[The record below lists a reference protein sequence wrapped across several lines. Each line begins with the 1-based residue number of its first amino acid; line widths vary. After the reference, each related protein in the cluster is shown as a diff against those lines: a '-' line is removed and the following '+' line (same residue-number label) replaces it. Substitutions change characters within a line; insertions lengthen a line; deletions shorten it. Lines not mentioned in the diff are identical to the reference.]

1 MTPIIK
7 RAIATLLL
15 LAVSSAALAASS
27 LDELSFRQGSGG
39 ELEVDLGFDGPV
51 PEVRGYRMDDPA
63 RLTIDLM
70 ETANRLD
77 QRRYALG
84 IGGVQQVTA
93 LEAGSRTRL
102 VFDLEG
108 PLPYNTREQG
118 NRLRLAIGG
127 GAADTGVAQA
137 VPAATSP
144 SPQPAPTRAAS
155 SGPSVENIDFRRGEA
170 GAGRLVVTF
179 DSAGVDARV
188 RESGRNR
195 ITADLRGV
203 ELPASLDQVY
213 DVSDFG
219 TPLRRVTP
227 RVGRDGVTLD
237 IEGAGD
243 YAMVSTQSGRQ
254 LTIEAQPV
262 TQQEREQRVREQ
274 FPYTGERITLNFQD
288 IEVRSVLAIIA
299 DFTGLNLVASD
310 SVQGRVTLNLEDVPW
325 DQALDLVL
333 KSHGLASRQEGNVIV
348 VAPAGELAQ
357 REQLELQSREQ
368 METLAPLTSEY
379 IEVRYAR
386 ASDLAELLRGESGF
400 GLLSER
406 GRVAVDVRTNTLLI
420 QDTADQID
428 EIIRTLERLDVAVRQ
443 VQIEARIVIASDTAS
458 RELGVNWGAS
468 STRTYG
474 LGPDGTFASSQ
485 RNVLGPEV
493 GDGFT
498 PASARPIVG
507 QRQENRGQPYLQPN
521 NTNAEGL
528 RRLTGGLAV
537 DFGPGGSGATTLGF
551 GFLAGDLL
559 LDMELRALE
568 SEGKSYT
575 ISQPRVITANQR
587 PAVIK
592 QGQERAYREAAASG
606 AASVEFKEAVLSLEV
621 TPQITPDNR
630 IIMDVVVTNDT
641 FGEAEFA
648 GEEPPINKSEIQTQ
662 VLVDNGETVVLGGIL
677 QTEELSN
684 LAKTP
689 FLGDLPVLGH
699 LFRYT
704 QQSNEKVEL
713 LVFITP
719 RILDDGVALR

>member
-1 MTPIIK
+1 MLPIMK
-7 RAIATLLL
+7 RGIATLLL
-15 LAVSSAALAASS
+15 MAVSSASMAASN

-39 ELEVDLGFDGPV
+39 ELEVDLSFDGPV
-51 PEVRGYRMDDPA
+51 PEVRGYRLDDPA

-84 IGGVQQVTA
+84 ISGVQQVTA

-127 GAADTGVAQA
+127 GAADTGVADA
-137 VPAATSP
+137 APAATRP
-144 SPQPAPTRAAS
+144 SPEPEPTPTAS
-155 SGPSVENIDFRRGEA
+155 SGPSVEDIDFRRGEG

-179 DSAGVDARV
+179 DRAGVDARV

-195 ITADLRGV
+195 ITAELRDV

-227 RVGRDGVTLD
+227 RAGRDGVTLD

-262 TQQEREQRVREQ
+262 TQQERERRVREQ

-333 KSHGLASRQEGNVIV
+333 QSHGLASRQEGNVIV

-357 REQLELQSREQ
+357 REQLEIQSREQ

-386 ASDLAELLRGESGF
+386 ASDLAELLRADGGF

-406 GRVAVDVRTNTLLI
+406 GRVAVDQRTNTLLI

-428 EIIRTLERLDVAVRQ
+428 EILRTLDRLDVAVRQ
-443 VQIEARIVIASDTAS
+443 VQIEARIVVAQESAVQQ
-458 RELGVNWGAS
+458 LGVRWGVSGGESSRFDFQGAS
-468 STRTYG
+468 TGAAPR
-474 LGPDGTFASSQ
+474 
-485 RNVLGPEV
+485 
-493 GDGFT
+493 
-498 PASARPIVG
+498 
-507 QRQENRGQPYLQPN
+507 
-521 NTNAEGL
+521 
-528 RRLTGGLAV
+528 GGLAV
-537 DFGPGGSGATTLGF
+537 DFGSGPSATTFGF
-551 GFLAGDLL
+551 GYLSGDVL
-559 LDMELRALE
+559 LDLELRALE
-568 SEGKSYT
+568 SERKSQT
-575 ISQPRVITANQR
+575 ISQPRVITANQGT
-587 PAVIK
+587 ATIL
-592 QGQERAYREAAASG
+592 QGEERAYTSG
-606 AASVEFKEAVLSLEV
+606 QDQENPQIEFKEAVLSLEV

-630 IIMDVVVTNDT
+630 IIMDLVITNDT
-641 FGEAEFA
+641 FGAAE
-648 GEEPPINKSEIQTQ
+648 GPNQEPPINRNEITTQ

-677 QTEELSN
+677 STEDLRN

-689 FLGDLPVLGH
+689 FLGDLPVIGN

-704 QQSNEKVEL
+704 ETSSDKVEL

-719 RILDDGVALR
+719 RILDDGLVIR

>member
-1 MTPIIK
+1 MLPIMK
-7 RAIATLLL
+7 RGFATLLL
-15 LAVSSAALAASS
+15 LAVSAGALAASS
-27 LDELSFRQGSGG
+27 LEGLDFRQGSGG
-39 ELEVDLGFDGPV
+39 ELEVDLQFAGPV
-51 PEVRGYRMDDPA
+51 PEVRGYRLDDPA

-127 GAADTGVAQA
+127 GASDTGVAQA
-137 VPAATSP
+137 STPAATASEPTP
-144 SPQPAPTRAAS
+144 SRSVAA
-155 SGPSVENIDFRRGEA
+155 GPSVENIDFRLGEG

-179 DSAGVDARV
+179 DRAGVDARV
-188 RESGRNR
+188 RESGRHR
-195 ITADLRGV
+195 ITAELRGV
-203 ELPASLDQVY
+203 ELPATLDQVY
-213 DVSDFG
+213 DVTDFG

-237 IEGAGD
+237 IEGSGD

-357 REQLELQSREQ
+357 REQLEIQSREQ
-368 METLAPLTSEY
+368 METLAPLVTEY
-379 IEVRYAR
+379 VEVRYAR
-386 ASDLAELLRGESGF
+386 ASDLAELLRGQDGF
-400 GLLSER
+400 GLLTER
-406 GRVAVDVRTNTLLI
+406 GRVAVDRRTNMLLI

-428 EIIRTLERLDVAVRQ
+428 AILRTLDRLDVAVRQ
-443 VQIEARIVIASDTAS
+443 VQIEARIVIASDTAT
-458 RELGVNWGAS
+458 RELGVNWGAFS
-468 STRTYG
+468 GSRIDFDNGSATIATDRRTPGG
-474 LGPDGTFASSQ
+474 LSRAG
-485 RNVLGPEV
+485 
-493 GDGFT
+493 
-498 PASARPIVG
+498 
-507 QRQENRGQPYLQPN
+507 
-521 NTNAEGL
+521 
-528 RRLTGGLAV
+528 GGLAV
-537 DFGPGGSGATTLGF
+537 DLGSSEPMTTFAFGYVS
-551 GFLAGDLL
+551 GDLL
-559 LDMELRALE
+559 MDLELRALE
-568 SEGKSYT
+568 SEGRSYT
-575 ISQPRVITANQR
+575 LSQPRVITANQR
-587 PAVIK
+587 PAVIR
-592 QGQERAYREAAASG
+592 QGQERAYTSG
-606 AASVEFKEAVLSLEV
+606 QNQENPQIEFKEALLSLEV

-630 IIMDVVVTNDT
+630 IIMDVIITNDT
-641 FGEAEFA
+641 FGETLTAQQ
-648 GEEPPINKSEIQTQ
+648 EPPINRNEIETQ
-662 VLVDNGETVVLGGIL
+662 VLVDDGETVVLGGIL
-677 QTEELSN
+677 QTEELRS
-684 LAKTP
+684 LSKTP
-689 FLGDLPVLGH
+689 FLGDLPVLGR

-704 QQSNEKVEL
+704 QESNEKVEL

-719 RILDDGVALR
+719 RILDDRVVLR

>member
-1 MTPIIK
+1 MLTIMK
-7 RAIATLLL
+7 HGFVTLLL
-15 LAVSSAALAASS
+15 LAVSAGALASSS
-27 LDELSFRQGSGG
+27 LEGLDFRQGAGG
-39 ELEVDLGFDGPV
+39 ELEIDLSFSGPV
-51 PEVRGYRMDDPA
+51 PEVRGYRLDDPA

-70 ETANRLD
+70 DTTNRLD
-77 QRRYALG
+77 RRNYALG
-84 IGGVQQVTA
+84 IGGVQRVTA
-93 LEAGSRTRL
+93 LEAGARTRL

-127 GAADTGVAQA
+127 GAADLGVAQA
-137 VPAATSP
+137 QASASAPAAEASE
-144 SPQPAPTRAAS
+144 PAPSRTVA
-155 SGPSVENIDFRRGEA
+155 SGPSVEDIDFRRGEG

-179 DSAGVDARV
+179 DRAGVDARV
-188 RESGRNR
+188 SESGRNR
-195 ITADLRGV
+195 ITAELRGV

-227 RVGRDGVTLD
+227 RVGRNGVTLD
-237 IEGAGD
+237 IEGTGE

-262 TQQEREQRVREQ
+262 TQQERDQRVRDQ
-274 FPYTGERITLNFQD
+274 FAYTGERITLNFQD

-357 REQLELQSREQ
+357 REQLEIQSREQ

-386 ASDLAELLRGESGF
+386 ASDLAELLRRDGGF

-406 GRVAVDVRTNTLLI
+406 GRVAVDQRTNTLLI

-428 EIIRTLERLDVAVRQ
+428 EILRTLDRLDVAVRQ
-443 VQIEARIVIASDTAS
+443 VQIEARIVIASDSAT
-458 RELGVNWGAS
+458 RELGVNWGVSAARDVRGIFGS
-468 STRTYG
+468 STRDAIR
-474 LGPDGTFASSQ
+474 LGGASTGTPP
-485 RNVLGPEV
+485 L
-493 GDGFT
+493 
-498 PASARPIVG
+498 
-507 QRQENRGQPYLQPN
+507 
-521 NTNAEGL
+521 
-528 RRLTGGLAV
+528 GGLAV
-537 DFGPGGSGATTLGF
+537 DFGPGTSGATTFGF
-551 GFLAGDLL
+551 GYLSRDIL
-559 LDMELRALE
+559 LDLELRALE

-587 PAVIK
+587 TAVIK

-630 IIMDVVVTNDT
+630 IIMDVNITNDT
-641 FGEAEFA
+641 FGEFQP
-648 GEEPPINKSEIQTQ
+648 GEEPPINKNEIQTQ

-677 QTEELSN
+677 QTEELRS

-689 FLGDLPVLGH
+689 FLGDLPVLGR

-704 QQSNEKVEL
+704 QESNEKVEL

-719 RILDDGVALR
+719 RILDDGLVLR

>member
-1 MTPIIK
+1 MRSLIIK
-7 RAIATLLL
+7 RAVALLAL
-15 LAVSSAALAASS
+15 LAVSGTALAASTLEG
-27 LDELSFRQGSGG
+27 LDFRQGASG
-39 ELEVDLGFDGPV
+39 ELEVDLDFAGPV
-51 PEVRGYRMDDPA
+51 PEVRGYRIDDPA

-70 ETANRLD
+70 ETDNRLD
-77 QRRYALG
+77 RRSYSLG

-118 NRLRLAIGG
+118 DRLRLAIGG
-127 GAADTGVAQA
+127 GAADTGVAA
-137 VPAATSP
+137 RAASP
-144 SPQPAPTRAAS
+144 STTPTATTTTAAASPEPAPRQPVS
-155 SGPSVENIDFRRGEA
+155 SGPSVEDIDFRRGSD

-179 DSAGVDARV
+179 DRAGVDARV
-188 RESGRNR
+188 NESGRNR
-195 ITADLRGV
+195 ITAELMDVDL
-203 ELPASLDQVY
+203 PTSLDQVY

-219 TPLRRVTP
+219 TPLQRITP
-227 RVGRDGVTLD
+227 RVGRNGVTLD
-237 IEGAGD
+237 IQGSGD

-262 TQQEREQRVREQ
+262 TRQEQEQRVREQ

-348 VAPAGELAQ
+348 VAPAAELAQ
-357 REQLELQSREQ
+357 REQLELQARDQ
-368 METLAPLTSEY
+368 LETLAPLTSKY

-386 ASDLAELLRGESGF
+386 AEDLAELLKGESGF

-406 GRVAVDVRTNTLLI
+406 GRVAVDQRTNTLLI

-428 EIIRTLERLDVAVRQ
+428 EILRTLERLDVAVRQ

-458 RELGVNWGAS
+458 RELGVNWGVSGSGSRFDLGGAS
-468 STRTYG
+468 DGSPVSG
-474 LGPDGTFASSQ
+474 L
-485 RNVLGPEV
+485 
-493 GDGFT
+493 
-498 PASARPIVG
+498 
-507 QRQENRGQPYLQPN
+507 
-521 NTNAEGL
+521 
-528 RRLTGGLAV
+528 GGLAV
-537 DFGPGGSGATTLGF
+537 DFGSTDRGVGGMTSFAFGYLSG
-551 GFLAGDLL
+551 DVL
-559 LDMELRALE
+559 LDLELRAME

-587 PAVIK
+587 TAVIK

-621 TPQITPDNR
+621 TPQITPDGR
-630 IIMDVVVTNDT
+630 IIMDVAITNDT

-648 GEEPPINKSEIQTQ
+648 GEEPPINKSEIETQ
-662 VLVDNGETVVLGGIL
+662 VLVDNGQTVVLGGIL
-677 QTEELSN
+677 QTEELQN

-689 FLGDLPVLGH
+689 FLGDIPVLGN

>member
-1 MTPIIK
+1 MLPIIK
-7 RAIATLLL
+7 RGFAILVLL
-15 LAVSSAALAASS
+15 VTSASVMAASS
-27 LDELSFRQGSGG
+27 LEGLDFRQGSGG
-39 ELEVDLGFDGPV
+39 ELEVDLQFAGPV
-51 PEVRGYRMDDPA
+51 PEVRGYRLDDPA

-127 GAADTGVAQA
+127 GAADTGVAE
-137 VPAATSP
+137 AA
-144 SPQPAPTRAAS
+144 QPAQAAPAPS
-155 SGPSVENIDFRRGEA
+155 RSVAAGPSVQDIDFRLGEG

-179 DSAGVDARV
+179 DRAGVDARV

-195 ITADLRGV
+195 ITAELRGV
-203 ELPASLDQVY
+203 ALPAELDQVY
-213 DVSDFG
+213 DVTDFG
-219 TPLRRVTP
+219 TPLRRITP
-227 RVGRDGVTLD
+227 RAGREGITLD
-237 IEGAGD
+237 IEGSGD

-357 REQLELQSREQ
+357 REQLEIQSREQ
-368 METLAPLTSEY
+368 METLAPLVTEY
-379 IEVRYAR
+379 VEVRYAR
-386 ASDLAELLRGESGF
+386 ASDLAALLRGGEGF
-400 GLLSER
+400 GLLTER
-406 GRVAVDVRTNTLLI
+406 GRVAVDQRTNMLLI

-428 EIIRTLERLDVAVRQ
+428 EILRTLDRLDVAVRQ
-443 VQIEARIVIASDTAS
+443 VQIEARIVIASDTAT
-458 RELGVNWGAS
+458 RELGVNWGVSSPRRRAGGRLDLGGAS
-468 STRTYG
+468 
-474 LGPDGTFASSQ
+474 DGT
-485 RNVLGPEV
+485 
-493 GDGFT
+493 
-498 PASARPIVG
+498 PIS
-507 QRQENRGQPYLQPN
+507 
-521 NTNAEGL
+521 GL
-528 RRLTGGLAV
+528 GGLAV
-537 DFGPGGSGATTLGF
+537 DFGSTERGVGGATSFAF
-551 GFLAGDLL
+551 GYLSGDVL
-559 LDMELRALE
+559 LDLELRALE
-568 SEGKSYT
+568 SEGRSYT

-606 AASVEFKEAVLSLEV
+606 AASVDFKEAVLSLEV

-630 IIMDVVVTNDT
+630 IIMDVAITNDT
-641 FGEAEFA
+641 FGEADVP
-648 GEEPPINKSEIQTQ
+648 GGEPPINKSEIQTQ

-677 QTEELSN
+677 QTEEIRN

-689 FLGDLPVLGH
+689 FLGDLPVLGN

>member
-1 MTPIIK
+1 M
-7 RAIATLLL
+7 
-15 LAVSSAALAASS
+15 
-27 LDELSFRQGSGG
+27 
-39 ELEVDLGFDGPV
+39 
-51 PEVRGYRMDDPA
+51 
-63 RLTIDLM
+63 
-70 ETANRLD
+70 
-77 QRRYALG
+77 
-84 IGGVQQVTA
+84 
-93 LEAGSRTRL
+93 
-102 VFDLEG
+102 
-108 PLPYNTREQG
+108 
-118 NRLRLAIGG
+118 
-127 GAADTGVAQA
+127 
-137 VPAATSP
+137 
-144 SPQPAPTRAAS
+144 
-155 SGPSVENIDFRRGEA
+155 
-170 GAGRLVVTF
+170 
-179 DSAGVDARV
+179 

-195 ITADLRGV
+195 ITAELRGV
-203 ELPASLDQVY
+203 ELPATLDQVY
-213 DVSDFG
+213 DVTDFG

-237 IEGAGD
+237 IEGAGE

-357 REQLELQSREQ
+357 REQLEIQSREQ
-368 METLAPLTSEY
+368 METLAPLVTEY
-379 IEVRYAR
+379 VEVRYAR

-406 GRVAVDVRTNTLLI
+406 GRVAVDQRTNTLLI

-428 EIIRTLERLDVAVRQ
+428 SIMRTLDRLDVAVRQ
-443 VQIEARIVIASDTAS
+443 VQIEARIVIASDSAT
-458 RELGVNWGAS
+458 RELGVNWGVSGNRPEGRRGFNVRGAAS
-468 STRTYG
+468 GNSPQQAFFDPVADELVY
-474 LGPDGTFASSQ
+474 
-485 RNVLGPEV
+485 
-493 GDGFT
+493 
-498 PASARPIVG
+498 RP
-507 QRQENRGQPYLQPN
+507 R
-521 NTNAEGL
+521 
-528 RRLTGGLAV
+528 GGLAV
-537 DFGPGGSGATTLGF
+537 DLGGDGRNNLTSFAFGYLSG
-551 GFLAGDLL
+551 DVL
-559 LDMELRALE
+559 LDLELRALE
-568 SEGKSYT
+568 SEGRSYT

-606 AASVEFKEAVLSLEV
+606 AASVDFKEAVLSLEV
-621 TPQITPDNR
+621 TPQITPDGR
-630 IIMDVVVTNDT
+630 IIMDVAITNDT
-641 FGEAEFA
+641 FGEADVP
-648 GEEPPINKSEIQTQ
+648 GGEPPINKSEIQTQ

-689 FLGDLPVLGH
+689 FLGDLPVIRH